1 MLKEKISLLVDSKKE
16 IFCDLSDRIWD
27 HPEIGLEEFY
37 SSEAIIKVLKDEG
50 SLLRQVL
57 RE

>member
-37 SSEAIIKVLKDEG
+37 SSEAIIFSQICRLKLFYKE
-50 SLLRQVL
+50 LI
-57 RE
+57 